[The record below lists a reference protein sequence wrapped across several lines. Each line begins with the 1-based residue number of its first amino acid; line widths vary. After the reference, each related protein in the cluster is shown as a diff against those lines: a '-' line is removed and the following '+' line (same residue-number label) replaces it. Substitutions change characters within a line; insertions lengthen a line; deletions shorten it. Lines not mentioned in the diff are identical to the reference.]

1 MIHLQEV
8 TKVYQTPDGPVRALG
23 GVSLEVTAGEFV
35 AVRGPSGCGKSTLL
49 TIVGGLG
56 MPTSGRV
63 VVGGDD
69 LVAMGPAARARFRAE
84 RIGFVF
90 QMFHLLP
97 YLTVLENVVAAAI
110 PGTGASA
117 RQRAGEL
124 LEGFQLS
131 DRLRHRPAELSTGE
145 RQRVAMARALINRP
159 QLILADEPTGNLDA
173 ESSRAVLQILAGFQ
187 GDGGTVL
194 LVTHQEQAAGYA
206 GRTLLLR
213 DGLVESGETAG
224 GSTAAETP
232 AGPG

>member
-1 MIHLQEV
+1 MIQLKDV
-8 TKVYQTPDGPVRALG
+8 TKVYQTADGPVRALG
-23 GVSLEVTAGEFV
+23 GVSLDVTAGEFV

-63 VVGGDD
+63 LVGGED
-69 LVAMGPAARARFRAE
+69 LVAVGSAGRAHFRAE

-97 YLTVLENVVAAAI
+97 YLTVLENVAAAAL
-110 PGTGASA
+110 PGGKASA

-124 LEGFQLS
+124 LEDFQLA

-145 RQRVAMARALINRP
+145 RQRVAIARALINRP
-159 QLILADEPTGNLDA
+159 RLILADEPTGNLDA
-173 ESSRAVLQILAGFQ
+173 ENSQAVLQILAGFQ
-187 GDGGTVL
+187 REGGTVL

-206 GRTLLLR
+206 GRTVLLR
-213 DGLVESGETAG
+213 NGLVQSSGTG
-224 GSTAAETP
+224 GPATPAEAP
-232 AGPG
+232 AGPA